1 MATIL
6 IRTVL
11 IYFIF
16 LFSMRILGKRQIG
29 ELELSEFVTTLM
41 LSELAVNSIQ
51 DISIPISYSLIPM
64 LILLSFEVI
73 LSFAA
78 IKSKKVRKT
87 LFGTP
92 TIIIK
97 EGRIDQKQIARLR
110 ISINELLGELRLKDC
125 FDIRDVDCAII
136 EQNGKLSVCL
146 KTSKQPLCK
155 EDQVKQIINTSP
167 HFSVITDGE
176 INQNGLT
183 ILGKNEMWLRAY
195 LKGSKID
202 MKRVYLMTMNKTEDI
217 NIIYKEE
224 K

>member
-6 IRTVL
+6 IRTIL

-64 LILLSFEVI
+64 LILLSFEVM
-73 LSFAA
+73 LSFTTSRSKAA
-78 IKSKKVRKT
+78 RK
-87 LFGTP
+87 LFFGTP
-92 TIIIK
+92 TILIK
-97 EGRIDQKQIARLR
+97 EGKIDQAQMAKMR

-125 FDIRDVDCAII
+125 FDIRDVDYAII
-136 EQNGKLSVCL
+136 EQNGKLSLFL
-146 KTSKQPLCK
+146 KSQKQQLCK
-155 EDQVKQIINTSP
+155 EDISSGITNTPP
-167 HFSVITDGE
+167 HFSIITDGE
-176 INQNGLT
+176 INYNGLS
-183 ILGKNEMWLRAY
+183 ILGKNEKWL
-195 LKGSKID
+195 LEFLEEHSID
-202 MKRVYLMTMNKTEDI
+202 TKEVYLLTMNKLNNI
-217 NIIYKEE
+217 NIIYKEG

>member
-6 IRTVL
+6 IRTIL

-64 LILLSFEVI
+64 IILLSFEVI
-73 LSFAA
+73 LSF
-78 IKSKKVRKT
+78 ITSRWKKARK
-87 LFGTP
+87 LFFGTP
-92 TIIIK
+92 SVIIK
-97 EGRIDQKQIARLR
+97 DGKIDQEQVARMR

-136 EQNGKLSVCL
+136 EQNGKLSVYP
-146 KTSKQPLCK
+146 KTKKQALCK
-155 EDQVKQIINTSP
+155 EDLNNKILNTPP
-167 HFSVITDGE
+167 HFSIITDGE
-176 INQNGLT
+176 INHNGLT
-183 ILGKNEMWLRAY
+183 VLGKNEEWLLNF
-195 LKGSKID
+195 LKERKIEIE
-202 MKRVYLMTMNKTEDI
+202 RVYLLTMNKSKDI